1 MEAMPFTQGWET
13 AALPEHRTPNIE
25 HRKEKPMSKSIF
37 FSKTFWLQV
46 AALVSAMFPVVQ
58 DWLVKNPVEFVAV
71 LASLNVIVRFL
82 TSGKVSIL
90 DDTTPVNGI
99 GFWFSV
105 AVGCVAG
112 TALASGLV
120 SCSADQLAA
129 ARAVPVK
136 ACYVTNEGRVCY
148 SNVEG
153 LSAEIDARSGK

>member
-1 MEAMPFTQGWET
+1 
-13 AALPEHRTPNIE
+13 
-25 HRKEKPMSKSIF
+25 MSKSIF

-46 AALVSAMFPVVQ
+46 VALVSAMFPVVQ
-58 DWLVKNPVEFVAV
+58 DWLVRNPVQFVAV
-71 LASLNVIVRFL
+71 LAALNVIVRFI

-90 DDTTPVNGI
+90 DDTPPVNGI

-105 AVGCVAG
+105 AIGCVCG

-120 SCSADQLAA
+120 SCSAEQLAA
-129 ARAVPVK
+129 AKAVPVK